1 MENLKFS
8 YTHALIDQHE
18 IEQIR
23 SQVESAHHTLH
34 NKTGAGNDFT
44 GWVDYPNS
52 FNQEELR
59 RIKRAAKQINAD
71 SEVLIVIGIGG
82 SYLGARAIIEALSHS
97 FYNLLPKQKRKAVSI
112 IFAGNNISGTY
123 LKELIEYIEEKDFSL
138 NVISKSGTTTE
149 PAIAFRILRKILE
162 DKYGVEQ
169 AKERIYVT
177 TDKEKGSLLK
187 LAQREGYKSFII
199 PDDIGGRYS
208 VLTPV
213 GLLPIAAA
221 GINVDLLLDGAKSG
235 MEEYSSQ
242 NIQDN
247 ICYQYAALRNI
258 LNKKGKDIEILVNY
272 EPSWHYFSEWWKQ
285 LFGESEGKDNKGIFP
300 VSVDFST
307 DLHSLGQMIQDGK
320 ENKFETIIQIKELN
334 NDVRIIDDPENND
347 GLNFIS
353 GKTLNYINKISFQG
367 TLLAH
372 KDGNV
377 PNIIIE
383 IPKLNEYYMGKL
395 IYFFEKACAISGYL
409 LGVNPFDQPGVEE
422 YKKNMYALL
431 GKPGYEE
438 LQVELD
444 NKLQNE

>member
-1 MENLKFS
+1 MASLRFN
-8 YTHALIDQHE
+8 YTHAFVKEYEL
-18 IEQIR
+18 EQIR
-23 SQVESAHHTLH
+23 SQVESAHNTLH
-34 NKTGAGNDFT
+34 NKTGAGNDFI
-44 GWVDYPNS
+44 GWVDYPGTYNKK
-52 FNQEELR
+52 ELNG
-59 RIKRAAKQINAD
+59 IKDAAQQINAN
-71 SEVLIVIGIGG
+71 SEVLIVVGIGG
-82 SYLGARAIIEALSHS
+82 SYLGARAIIDVLSHS
-97 FYNLLPKQKRKAVSI
+97 FYNLLPKQKRKTVSI
-112 IFAGNNISGTY
+112 IYAGNNISGTY
-123 LKELIEYIEEKDFSL
+123 LKDLIEFIEEKDFSL

-162 DKYGVEQ
+162 DKYGEEQ

-187 LAQREGYKSFII
+187 LAQREGYKTFII

-213 GLLPIAAA
+213 GLLPIATA
-221 GINVDLLLDGAKSG
+221 GIDVDLLLDGAKSG
-235 MEEYSSQ
+235 MEEYSNI
-242 NIQDN
+242 NIQEN
-247 ICYQYAALRNI
+247 ICYQYAAIRNI

-272 EPSWHYFSEWWKQ
+272 EPSWHFFSEWWKQ

-334 NDVRIIDDPENND
+334 NDVEIIDDPENND

-353 GKTLNYINKISFQG
+353 EKTLNHINKIAFQG

-377 PNIIIE
+377 PNLVIE
-383 IPKLNEYYMGKL
+383 IPKLNEFYLGKL
-395 IYFFEKACAISGYL
+395 IYFFEKACAISAYL
-409 LGVNPFDQPGVEE
+409 LGVNPFNQPGVEE

-438 LQVELD
+438 LQKGLEKRL
-444 NKLQNE
+444 K